1 MDLTTLL
8 QRCREG
14 DELAWEALVRQ
25 HQSRVYALALHY
37 VGHAEEAR
45 DVAQEIFIRIYR
57 NLGRCDDA
65 AHFLPWMIRISR
77 NACIDHLRRRQAR
90 PPARDVPAEE
100 APLLATSEPAPDE
113 AWHAKSRRR
122 LLHLAL
128 QALGE
133 LSREVLL
140 LREIQGLSVEETA
153 RLLDVPE
160 GTVKS
165 RANRARVELARKVLA
180 LSGGQYGRDA
190 RQ

>member
-8 QRCREG
+8 QRCRDG

-37 VGHAEEAR
+37 VGTAEEAR

-57 NLGRCDDA
+57 NLQRCEDA
-65 AHFLPWMIRISR
+65 AHFLPWMIRIAR

-113 AWHAKSRRR
+113 AWQAKSRRR

-153 RLLDVPE
+153 RLLNVPE

-180 LSGGQYGRDA
+180 LSGGQYGRGPA
-190 RQ
+190 Q